1 MKQKFLSVAAAGIIL
16 FTACNTNTEK
26 KEEVSPMQ
34 AKVNEF
40 VEVELTSD
48 ISFLSEKEKQ
58 MLPYLFE
65 AAKIMDDI
73 FWTQII
79 GEKNDFIS
87 KITDP
92 ATRDFAI
99 INYGPWEALNNDKEF
114 IAEYGSRPEGV
125 NFYPTDMT
133 DEEFNALED
142 PAKTGLYTL
151 VKRDAEGKLYT
162 EPYHVAYKDRIEK
175 AAELIRKAAEL
186 AEDAGLKKY
195 LELKAEALLTDDYL
209 ASDMAWMDM
218 KTNNIDFVCGPTENY
233 QDKRFG
239 YKTAHEAFILIK
251 DPEWTAKLARF
262 AALLPELQKRLP
274 VEDKYKAEVPGS
286 DSDLGTYDAVFYAG
300 DCNAGSKTIAIN
312 LPNDER
318 VHIEKGSRKLQ
329 LKNSMKYKFD
339 KIVVPIANLLLDET
353 QRGHIKF
360 DAFFEN
366 TMFHE
371 VGHGLGIKNTIT
383 DGTAVRKALQN
394 TYSSIEENK
403 ADLMG
408 VFIVK
413 ELANMGELKDKDIM
427 DNYVT
432 FMAGLFRS
440 IRFGASSAHGK
451 ANMIRFNYFAEVGA
465 FTRNAENG
473 TYTVN
478 KDKME
483 QAIADLTKITL
494 EMQGNGD
501 IEAAKEM
508 LAKYATITP
517 ELQSD
522 LDRVN
527 NSGIPRDIRFNQGA
541 KNLGL

>member
-1 MKQKFLSVAAAGIIL
+1 MKQKLFSVVAAGVIIL
-16 FTACNTNTEK
+16 SGCNMKSET

-40 VEVELTSD
+40 AEVELTSD

-73 FWTQII
+73 FWTQIS
-79 GEKNDFIS
+79 GEKNQVLS
-87 KITDP
+87 TITDS
-92 ATRDFAI
+92 ATRDFVT
-99 INYGPWEALNNDKEF
+99 INYGPWEALNNDLNF
-114 IAEYGSRPEGV
+114 IDSTNVRPGGV
-125 NFYPTDMT
+125 NFYPADMT
-133 DEEFNALED
+133 KDEFNALED
-142 PAKTGLYTL
+142 PTKTGLYT
-151 VKRDAEGKLYT
+151 VIKRNAEGKLYV
-162 EPYHVAYKDRIEK
+162 EPYHIAYKEQTEK

-195 LELKAEALLTDDYL
+195 LELRAEALLTDDYL

-218 KTNNIDFVCGPTENY
+218 KTNNIDFICGPTENY
-233 QDKRFG
+233 QDKLFG

-251 DPEWTAKLARF
+251 DPEWTKKLARF
-262 AALLPELQKRLP
+262 AVLLPELQKRLP

-286 DSDLGTYDAVFYAG
+286 DSDLGTYDAVYYAG

-339 KIVVPIANLLLDET
+339 QIVVPIANLLLDES
-353 QRGHIKF
+353 QRSHIKF

-383 DGTAVRKALQN
+383 DGSAVRKALQN

-465 FTRNAENG
+465 FTRDAAAG
-473 TYTVN
+473 TYKVN
-478 KDKME
+478 KEKME
-483 QAIADLTKITL
+483 QAIADLTRETL
-494 EMQGNGD
+494 VMQGNGD
-501 IEAAKEM
+501 IEAAKAM
-508 LAKYATITP
+508 IAKYANITP

-522 LDRVN
+522 LERVN
-527 NSGIPRDIRFNQGA
+527 KAGIPRDIRFNQGA